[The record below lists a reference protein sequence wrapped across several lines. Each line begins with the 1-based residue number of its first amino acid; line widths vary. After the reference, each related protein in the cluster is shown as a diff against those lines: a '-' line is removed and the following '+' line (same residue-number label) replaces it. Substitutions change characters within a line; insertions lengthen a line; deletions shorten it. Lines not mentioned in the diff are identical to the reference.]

1 MPSEHARNHDQISQ
15 KDNISRKGSRKGR
28 SAKSSYVSRQSLKRR
43 QGHPSD
49 RKSKSNRSSPMSQR
63 VEADN
68 VPNQYQMD
76 IYALVKDPQSIVIK
90 REQEA
95 QNNRSKSELSQ
106 SEDSQAREIGRSDRA
121 VNAMVLPQERPA
133 YYQKKSKFASK
144 Y

>member
-1 MPSEHARNHDQISQ
+1 
-15 KDNISRKGSRKGR
+15 
-28 SAKSSYVSRQSLKRR
+28 
-43 QGHPSD
+43 
-49 RKSKSNRSSPMSQR
+49 MSQR

-121 VNAMVLPQERPA
+121 VNAMVLPQERPV

-144 Y
+144 YWSNQVSKIIINIAIFEFQKYYKMTVTNQKYY